1 MANFRSG
8 DIVRLKS
15 GGHAMTI
22 SSMIDNFS
30 VNCTWATGGDV
41 KTEIIR
47 IEALEMFVPTKAP
60 SVGRQ
65 DEAGKNLP

>member
-30 VNCTWATGGDV
+30 VNCTWATAGEV
-41 KTEIIR
+41 KTAIVR
-47 IEALEMFVPTKAP
+47 IEALEMFAPAKAP
-60 SVGRQ
+60 QTARP
-65 DEAGKNLP
+65 DELGKNLA